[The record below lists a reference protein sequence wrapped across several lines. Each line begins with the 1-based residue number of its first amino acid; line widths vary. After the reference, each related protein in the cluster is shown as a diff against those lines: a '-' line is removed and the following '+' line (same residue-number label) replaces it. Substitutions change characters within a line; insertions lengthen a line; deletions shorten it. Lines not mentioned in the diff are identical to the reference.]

1 MLGEAVL
8 HQNLTVLP
16 VRMRSMS
23 WNQQKHCMAD
33 GSADYEQHHA
43 VKCRAK
49 GQVLW
54 HVHRWSLVEEYLREQ
69 NLSK

>member
-1 MLGEAVL
+1 
-8 HQNLTVLP
+8 
-16 VRMRSMS
+16 MRSMS